1 MKTVG
6 VSWKR
11 PERGSVVKTSTF
23 PCLIEV
29 RMVAKF
35 ADKASATQPEGG
47 VSEWLRQAY
56 INNKKYKYINK

>member
-1 MKTVG
+1 M
-6 VSWKR
+6 
-11 PERGSVVKTSTF
+11 VKTSTF